1 MALLE
6 VLFISKDDFRR
17 QILVYWINLL
27 FTPCACTECLVER
40 WPAKVRRYEQIQLS
54 TRRVVGSARGVGC
67 KSDVKRMLQQS
78 ARCSGLSV
86 AQIEVAL
93 DSSAALE
100 SRRGAL
106 EAMPILRGSGSAMGG
121 LAAC

>member
-1 MALLE
+1 M
-6 VLFISKDDFRR
+6 
-17 QILVYWINLL
+17 
-27 FTPCACTECLVER
+27 
-40 WPAKVRRYEQIQLS
+40 
-54 TRRVVGSARGVGC
+54 
-67 KSDVKRMLQQS
+67 KRMLQQS

-93 DSSAALE
+93 DASAVLEVGEAHSTQWQFFVVVAVLE

-106 EAMPILRGSGSAMGG
+106 EAMPILRGSGSATGD